1 MAKSIYRTGTT
12 GVGTLMFPHLLRT
25 EEFQGQDT
33 GRFAVSFLPDTEEEK
48 QRLLTEID
56 EEWQKFVESEE
67 GKKHKYKYDY
77 VNGLTTYKDEEY
89 FKYKMQQTI
98 KTKRGDWTRR
108 VPIFDTANPPKEIGA
123 ELESIGSGTR
133 GRIAYELK
141 PYYMNDKNYGV
152 SLRLT
157 GVQIIELR
165 EQGGA
170 TASSLGFDAC
180 DGYTYAPAS
189 EPTPFDEVP
198 GAEDDF

>member
-33 GRFAVSFLPDTEEEK
+33 GRFAVSFLPDTDEEK
-48 QRLLTEID
+48 HRLLTEID
-56 EEWQKFVESEE
+56 EEWTKFKESEE

-77 VNGLTTYKDEEY
+77 VDGITAYKDEEY
-89 FKYKMQQTI
+89 LKYKMQQTI

-108 VPIFDTANPPKEIGA
+108 VPIFDASGKEIGA

-157 GVQIIELR
+157 GVQIIELK

-170 TASSLGFDAC
+170 TASSFGFDAC
-180 DGYTYAPAS
+180 DGYTHTA
-189 EPTPFDEVP
+189 PTPFDDAP
-198 GAEDDF
+198 AAEEEDF